1 VQVAVKV
8 TLLNFMITPEGLE
21 DQLLGEVVN
30 HEQAD
35 LEEDR
40 THWVI

>member
-1 VQVAVKV
+1 MAVKV
-8 TLLNFMITPEGLE
+8 TLLNFMITLEGLK

-35 LEEDR
+35 LEEDK
-40 THWVI
+40 TQLVI